1 MSLWEAAHPDLVTQ
15 VREDASG
22 SGDVSFSLSAGSR
35 KVYSL
40 VPIVLSFEFVT
51 IWIAAYLSGV
61 SYHRISASDWAP
73 FERHGGSA
81 IVIAALV
88 VLSAVA
94 LRQFVGIQTQP
105 RYRFILSSVS
115 AVTLAFAF
123 LLSALF
129 FFKVSDGYSRGAFVL
144 QFAFVCAAA
153 FCARA
158 TTYSWIHR
166 ALARG
171 FLEARRIVLIGN
183 EDHCATFVG
192 WINTPGVR
200 TVASLSFPTDSDR
213 PGRRPFG
220 PILSMCR
227 AVEPDDAVIVCDHQT
242 MVSARNLA
250 GALSELPIGV
260 HIFDV
265 ESTGLLAT
273 GRLIALGN
281 AITLQVSHPP
291 LSTFDLS
298 VKRVLDLIVAVA
310 GLIITFPLLV
320 LAAIA
325 IRLETPGPVLFR
337 QTRHGFNNQ
346 VIHVFKLRTMAKVE
360 QAEAWAQAVPGD
372 KRITHVGAILRRL
385 SIDELPQL
393 LNVLSGEMSIVGPR
407 PHLTVHNRAFEPK
420 IANLSRRHR
429 IKPGITGWAQV
440 NGYRGQTDTLE
451 KMQHRVEHDLYYIEH
466 WSLLLDVK
474 IILMTLLSRKTYNN
488 AF

>member
-1 MSLWEAAHPDLVTQ
+1 M
-15 VREDASG
+15 
-22 SGDVSFSLSAGSR
+22 
-35 KVYSL
+35 
-40 VPIVLSFEFVT
+40 
-51 IWIAAYLSGV
+51 
-61 SYHRISASDWAP
+61 
-73 FERHGGSA
+73 
-81 IVIAALV
+81 AL
-88 VLSAVA
+88 
-94 LRQFVGIQTQP
+94 
-105 RYRFILSSVS
+105 
-115 AVTLAFAF
+115 
-123 LLSALF
+123 
-129 FFKVSDGYSRGAFVL
+129 D
-144 QFAFVCAAA
+144 
-153 FCARA
+153 
-158 TTYSWIHR
+158 
-166 ALARG
+166 RG

-183 EDHCATFVG
+183 EDHCANFVG

-227 AVEPDDAVIVCDHQT
+227 TVEPDDAVIVCDHQT
-242 MVSARNLA
+242 MVPARDLA
-250 GALSELPIGV
+250 DALSELPIGV

-265 ESTGLLAT
+265 ESTSLLAT

-281 AITLQVSHPP
+281 AVTLQVSHPP

-298 VKRVLDLIVAVA
+298 VKRTLDLIVAVA
-310 GLIITFPLLV
+310 GLLITFPVLV

-346 VIHVFKLRTMAKVE
+346 VIRVFKLRTMAQVE